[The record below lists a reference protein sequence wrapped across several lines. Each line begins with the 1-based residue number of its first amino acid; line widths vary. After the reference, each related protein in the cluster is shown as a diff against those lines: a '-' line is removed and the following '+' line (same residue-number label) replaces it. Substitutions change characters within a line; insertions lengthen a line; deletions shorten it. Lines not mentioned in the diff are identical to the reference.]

1 MRVRVR
7 VRVRARARARVRGV
21 RLHEGDDPTADA
33 RCVEVG
39 RGEAD
44 APVHEEE
51 DERGEGAA
59 AGDREE
65 LAIQAGGRL
74 EQEHGRHVPAERR
87 EAARHRGV
95 VAEEGALGGVGL
107 GVRVRVRVRVRVG
120 VAPSVLRSIQHA
132 RPTAAASK
140 TRSRPARRIAR
151 RAEAAR
157 CPLMYRAVSLRLAC
171 WMPTQSE

>member
-1 MRVRVR
+1 MR
-7 VRVRARARARVRGV
+7 VRVRARARARVRGL

-74 EQEHGRHVPAERR
+74 EQEHGRDVPAERL
-87 EAARHRGV
+87 EAARHHGV
-95 VAEEGALGGVGL
+95 VAEEGASVRGGGR
-107 GVRVRVRVRVRVG
+107 GRG
-120 VAPSVLRSIQHA
+120 
-132 RPTAAASK
+132 
-140 TRSRPARRIAR
+140 
-151 RAEAAR
+151 
-157 CPLMYRAVSLRLAC
+157 
-171 WMPTQSE
+171 